1 MVGGPGVL
9 QAVPAPAPP
18 EDRHLQQPRR
28 GDPAQ
33 QEALSHLQDWGPQG
47 RQLHPRN
54 TGKNTF
60 ASA

>member
-33 QEALSHLQDWGPQG
+33 QEALSHLQDRGPQG

-54 TGKNTF
+54 TG
-60 ASA
+60 